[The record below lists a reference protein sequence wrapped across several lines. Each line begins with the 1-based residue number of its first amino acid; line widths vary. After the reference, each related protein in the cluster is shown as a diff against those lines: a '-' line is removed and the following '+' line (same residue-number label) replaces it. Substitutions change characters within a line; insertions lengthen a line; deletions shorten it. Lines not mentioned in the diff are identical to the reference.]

1 MFTILMK
8 DVDGRRSN
16 RYFKSW
22 ANAEKA
28 MMEDIC
34 AVKKLTQIVHEAH
47 LDRMNTDKGFYERE
61 ETLIACCGTRF
72 HYALLDGYFED
83 E

>member
-8 DVDGRRSN
+8 DVDGRRLY
-16 RYFKSW
+16 RYFKNW
-22 ANAEKA
+22 KNAERA
-28 MMEDIC
+28 MLEDVEHIKRLMP
-34 AVKKLTQIVHEAH
+34 VIDEVHI
-47 LDRMNTDKGFYERE
+47 DRMNADKGFYERE
-61 ETLIACCGTRF
+61 ETLVVCGGSRF